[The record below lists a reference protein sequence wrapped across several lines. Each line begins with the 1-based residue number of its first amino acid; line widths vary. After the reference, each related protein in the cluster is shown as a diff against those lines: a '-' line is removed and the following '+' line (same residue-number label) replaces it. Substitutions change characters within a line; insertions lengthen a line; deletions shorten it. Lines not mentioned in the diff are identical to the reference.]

1 MSNQLVW
8 QDEFNIGVDEI
19 DKEHR
24 RLFKII
30 NKLFAAEDSGNDN
43 YRRTCQEGIKFF
55 RGHALKHFD
64 DEELYMAA
72 MGYEGL
78 ERHKKI
84 HKGFREHTLPA
95 LEQELE
101 ESAYSQEAL
110 EHFLGVCTGWLVGHT
125 LTEDQ
130 AITGKHLSKWE
141 SLLPEDE
148 LDALKKVIIQ
158 LVFDLFHLE
167 SQVVSDT
174 YGGEKFGRGVYYR
187 LVYGSKNEEARQEVL
202 MVFEEKL
209 LVKTV
214 GKILGIQS
222 NRMDSMLVHAAR
234 YTARQFVGKVMEF
247 IAHDD
252 KKVME
257 LKEENLL
264 TYEQFQDIFDR
275 EKPQVSLLFNTGGA
289 GYFAYCAIAPHLLE
303 ASVLTPLENEN
314 AMKEVEKYLSDRTA
328 KEQYEQSHHIKRILV
343 VDDSATIRQGIKSL
357 LEPDYEV
364 LTADSG
370 AAAFRT
376 ISLNQPD
383 LVLLDYEMP
392 ICDGAQTLEMLRSVP
407 EFEKVPVIFLTGR
420 RDSQSVIKV
429 MPLNPSGYLLKHLKP
444 EEIRKEIDGFFAG
457 NKKK

>member
-1 MSNQLVW
+1 MENQLEW
-8 QDEFNIGVDEI
+8 QEEYNIGVEEI

-30 NKLFAAEDSGNDN
+30 NKLMTASSENGDN
-43 YRRTCQEGIKFF
+43 YQRTCQEGIKFF
-55 RGHALKHFD
+55 RGHTLKHFA
-64 DEELYMAA
+64 DEELYMAT

-84 HKGFREHTLPA
+84 HKGFREDTLPA

-101 ESAYSQEAL
+101 QDGYSQEAI
-110 EHFLGVCTGWLVGHT
+110 EHFLGVCTGWLIGHT

-130 AITGKHLSKWE
+130 AIAGKHISKWE
-141 SLLPEDE
+141 ELLPESE
-148 LDALKKVIIQ
+148 LEALKKVIIQ

-167 SQVVSDT
+167 SKVVSDT

-187 LVYGSKNEEARQEVL
+187 LVYGSKGEDVRQEVL

-209 LVKTV
+209 LVNTV
-214 GKILGIQS
+214 GKILGIQTD
-222 NRMDSMLVHAAR
+222 RMDSMLVHAAR

-247 IAHDD
+247 IETG
-252 KKVME
+252 KNLE

-264 TYEQFQDIFDR
+264 SFEQFEEIFDR

-289 GYFAYCAIAPHLLE
+289 GYFAYCAIAPHLLD
-303 ASVLTPLENEN
+303 ASVLTPLESEN
-314 AMKEVEKYLSDRTA
+314 AMKEVEKYLNERSAQER
-328 KEQYEQSHHIKRILV
+328 YEEAHQHKKILV
-343 VDDSATIRQGIKSL
+343 VDDSATIRQGMKSL
-357 LEPDYEV
+357 LEPDYEI
-364 LTADSG
+364 LLADSG
-370 AAAFRT
+370 AAAFRA

-392 ICDGAQTLEMLRSVP
+392 VCDGAQTLEMLRTVP

-420 RDSQSVIKV
+420 RDPQSMIKV
-429 MPLNPSGYLLKHLKP
+429 MPLNPSGYLLKTLKP
-444 EEIRKEIDGFFAG
+444 EEIKKEVDGFFAE
-457 NKKK
+457 KEK

>member
-30 NKLFAAEDSGNDN
+30 NKLFAAEDSDDDN
-43 YRRTCQEGIKFF
+43 YKRTCQEGIKFF
-55 RGHALKHFD
+55 RGHALKHFS

-84 HKGFREHTLPA
+84 HKGFRENTLPS

-101 ESAYSQEAL
+101 ESDYSPESI

-130 AITGKHLSKWE
+130 AITGKHISKWGAM
-141 SLLPEDE
+141 LPESE
-148 LDALKKVIIQ
+148 QDALKKVIIQ

-167 SQVVSDT
+167 SQLVSDT

-187 LVYGSKNEEARQEVL
+187 LAYGYKNDDAQQEVL

-209 LVKTV
+209 LVNTV

-247 IAHDD
+247 VSHDN
-252 KKVME
+252 KVME

-264 TYEQFQDIFDR
+264 TYEQFQEVFDR

-303 ASVLTPLENEN
+303 SSVLTPLENEN
-314 AMKEVEKYLSDRTA
+314 AMKEVEKYLNDRTT
-328 KEQYEQSHHIKRILV
+328 KEQYEKSHNIKRILV
-343 VDDSATIRQGIKSL
+343 VDDSVTIRQGMKNL
-357 LEPDYEV
+357 LEPTYEV
-364 LTADSG
+364 STADSG
-370 AAAFRT
+370 AAAFRA
-376 ISLNQPD
+376 ISLDQPD

-420 RDSQSVIKV
+420 RDPQSMIKV

-444 EEIRKEIDGFFAG
+444 DEIKKEVDAFFAG
-457 NKKK
+457 RE

>member
-1 MSNQLVW
+1 MDNQLVW
-8 QDEFNIGVDEI
+8 QDEYNIGVEEI

-30 NKLFAAEDSGNDN
+30 NKLFAAGEEGDN
-43 YRRTCQEGIKFF
+43 YQRTCQEGIKFF
-55 RGHALKHFD
+55 RGHALKHFA
-64 DEELYMAA
+64 DEELYMAT

-84 HKGFREHTLPA
+84 HKGFRENTLPA

-101 ESAYSQEAL
+101 DSGYSQEAMD
-110 EHFLGVCTGWLVGHT
+110 HFIGVCTGWLIGHT

-130 AITGKHLSKWE
+130 AITGRHQSKW
-141 SLLPEDE
+141 SGLLPESE
-148 LDALKKVIIQ
+148 QESLVKVITQ

-174 YGGEKFGRGVYYR
+174 YSGEKFGRGVYYR
-187 LVYGSKNEEARQEVL
+187 LIYASKDGSASQEVL

-209 LVKTV
+209 LVNTV

-222 NRMDSMLVHAAR
+222 SRMDSMLVHAAR
-234 YTARQFVGKVMEF
+234 YTARQFVAKVMEF
-247 IAHDD
+247 ISHD
-252 KKVME
+252 KPME
-257 LKEENLL
+257 LREENLL
-264 TYEQFQDIFDR
+264 SFEQFQRIFDM
-275 EKPQVSLLFNTGGA
+275 EHPQVSLLFNTGGA
-289 GYFAYCAIAPHLLE
+289 GYFAYCAISPCLMDAT
-303 ASVLTPLENEN
+303 VLTPLENEN
-314 AMKEVEKYLSDRTA
+314 AMREVEKYLDDRTTR
-328 KEQYEQSHHIKRILV
+328 EREEEHIKKILV
-343 VDDSATIRQGIKSL
+343 VDDSATIRQGMKTL

-364 LTADSG
+364 LLCDSG
-370 AAAFRT
+370 AAAFRA
-376 ISLNQPD
+376 ISLDQPD

-420 RDSQSVIKV
+420 RDPQSMIKV

-457 NKKK
+457 KESK

>member
-1 MSNQLVW
+1 MENQFEW
-8 QDEFNIGVDEI
+8 QEEYNIGVAEI

-30 NKLFAAEDSGNDN
+30 NKLMAASPEDGEN
-43 YRRTCQEGIKFF
+43 YQRTCQEGMKFF
-55 RGHALKHFD
+55 RGHALKHFS
-64 DEELYMAA
+64 DEELYMAT

-84 HKGFREHTLPA
+84 HKSFREDTLPA

-101 ESAYSQEAL
+101 RDGYSQEVI

-130 AITGKHLSKWE
+130 AIVGKDCSKWDG
-141 SLLPEDE
+141 LLPEDE
-148 LDALKKVIIQ
+148 LESLKKVIIQ

-187 LVYGSKNEEARQEVL
+187 LVYGSKGEDVRQEVL

-209 LVKTV
+209 LVNTV

-222 NRMDSMLVHAAR
+222 SRMDSMLVHAAR

-247 IAHDD
+247 IETGRN
-252 KKVME
+252 VE

-264 TYEQFQDIFDR
+264 SFEQFVDIFDR

-303 ASVLTPLENEN
+303 ASVLTPIENEN
-314 AMKEVEKYLSDRTA
+314 AMKEVEKYLSERSA
-328 KEQYEQSHHIKRILV
+328 QEQYEQAHQHKKILV
-343 VDDSATIRQGIKSL
+343 VDDSATIRQGMKSL
-357 LEPDYEV
+357 LEPDYEI
-364 LTADSG
+364 LLADSG
-370 AAAFRT
+370 AAAFRA

-392 ICDGAQTLEMLRSVP
+392 VCDGAQTLEMLRTVP

-420 RDSQSVIKV
+420 RDPQSMIKV
-429 MPLNPSGYLLKHLKP
+429 MPLNPSGYLLKTLKP
-444 EEIRKEIDGFFAG
+444 EDIRKEIDAFFAG
-457 NKKK
+457 REK

>member
-1 MSNQLVW
+1 MENQFGW
-8 QDEFNIGVDEI
+8 QEEHNIGVEEI

-30 NKLFAAEDSGNDN
+30 NKLVTASSEDGDN
-43 YRRTCQEGIKFF
+43 YQRTCQEGLKFF
-55 RGHALKHFD
+55 RGHALKHFA

-84 HKGFREHTLPA
+84 HKGFREDTLPA

-101 ESAYSQEAL
+101 QDGYSQEAI
-110 EHFLGVCTGWLVGHT
+110 EHFLGVCTGWLIGHT

-130 AITGKHLSKWE
+130 AIAGKHISKWE
-141 SLLPEDE
+141 ELLPESE
-148 LDALKKVIIQ
+148 LEALKKVIIQ

-167 SQVVSDT
+167 SKVVSDT

-187 LVYGSKNEEARQEVL
+187 LVYGSKGEDVRQEVL

-209 LVKTV
+209 LVNTV
-214 GKILGIQS
+214 GKILGIQTD
-222 NRMDSMLVHAAR
+222 RMDSMLVHAAR
-234 YTARQFVGKVMEF
+234 YTARQFVSKVMEF
-247 IAHDD
+247 IETG
-252 KKVME
+252 KNLE

-264 TYEQFQDIFDR
+264 SFEQFGEIFDR

-289 GYFAYCAIAPHLLE
+289 GYFAYCAIAPHLLD
-303 ASVLTPLENEN
+303 ASVLTPLESEN
-314 AMKEVEKYLSDRTA
+314 AMKEVEKYLNERSAQER
-328 KEQYEQSHHIKRILV
+328 YEEAHQHKKILV
-343 VDDSATIRQGIKSL
+343 VDDSATIRQGMKSL
-357 LEPDYEV
+357 LEPDYEI
-364 LTADSG
+364 LLADSG
-370 AAAFRT
+370 AAAFRA

-392 ICDGAQTLEMLRSVP
+392 VCDGAQTLEMLRTVP

-420 RDSQSVIKV
+420 RDPQSMIKV
-429 MPLNPSGYLLKHLKP
+429 RPLNPSGYLLKSLKP
-444 EEIRKEIDGFFAG
+444 EEIKKEVDGFFAE
-457 NKKK
+457 KEK

>member
-1 MSNQLVW
+1 MENQVVW
-8 QDEFNIGVDEI
+8 QDEFNIGVDVI

-30 NKLFAAEDSGNDN
+30 NRLFAAEGEGES

-101 ESAYSQEAL
+101 ESGYSQEAI
-110 EHFLGVCTGWLVGHT
+110 EHFLGVCTGWLIGHT

-130 AITGKHLSKWE
+130 AITGRHQSRWGR
-141 SLLPEDE
+141 LLPEGE

-187 LVYGSKNEEARQEVL
+187 LIYASKDGQASQEIL

-222 NRMDSMLVHAAR
+222 SRMDSMLVHAAR

-247 IAHDD
+247 INHE
-252 KKVME
+252 KPME

-264 TYEQFQDIFDR
+264 SYEQFQRIF
-275 EKPQVSLLFNTGGA
+275 ELEHPQVSLLFNTGGA
-289 GYFAYCAIAPHLLE
+289 GYFAYCAISPCLMDAT
-303 ASVLTPLENEN
+303 VLTPLENEN
-314 AMKEVEKYLSDRTA
+314 AMKEVEKYLSDRTTR
-328 KEQYEQSHHIKRILV
+328 EQEAESRHIKKILV
-343 VDDSATIRQGIKSL
+343 VDDSQTIRQGMKTL

-364 LTADSG
+364 LLCDSG
-370 AAAFRT
+370 AAAFRA

-420 RDSQSVIKV
+420 RDPQSMIKV

-444 EEIRKEIDGFFAG
+444 EEIRKEIDGFFASREG
-457 NKKK
+457 K

>member
-1 MSNQLVW
+1 MENQFGW
-8 QDEFNIGVDEI
+8 QEEHNIGVEEI

-30 NKLFAAEDSGNDN
+30 NKLMTASSEDGDN
-43 YRRTCQEGIKFF
+43 YQRTCQEGIKFF
-55 RGHALKHFD
+55 RGHALKHFA

-84 HKGFREHTLPA
+84 HKGFREDTLPA

-101 ESAYSQEAL
+101 QDGYSQEAI
-110 EHFLGVCTGWLVGHT
+110 EHFLGVCTGWLIGHT

-130 AITGKHLSKWE
+130 AIAGKHISKWE
-141 SLLPEDE
+141 ELLPESE
-148 LDALKKVIIQ
+148 LEALKKVIIQ

-167 SQVVSDT
+167 SKVVSDT

-187 LVYGSKNEEARQEVL
+187 LVYGSKGEDVRQEVL

-209 LVKTV
+209 LVNTV
-214 GKILGIQS
+214 GKILGIQTD
-222 NRMDSMLVHAAR
+222 RMDSMLVHAAR

-247 IAHDD
+247 IETG
-252 KKVME
+252 KNLE

-264 TYEQFQDIFDR
+264 SFEQFGEIFDR

-289 GYFAYCAIAPHLLE
+289 GYFAYCAIAPHLLD
-303 ASVLTPLENEN
+303 ASVLTPLESEN
-314 AMKEVEKYLSDRTA
+314 AMKEVEKYLNERSAQER
-328 KEQYEQSHHIKRILV
+328 YEEAHQHKKILV
-343 VDDSATIRQGIKSL
+343 VDDSATIRQGMKSL
-357 LEPDYEV
+357 LEPDYEI
-364 LTADSG
+364 LLADSG
-370 AAAFRT
+370 AAAFRA

-392 ICDGAQTLEMLRSVP
+392 VCDGAQTLEMLRTVP

-420 RDSQSVIKV
+420 RDPQSMIKV
-429 MPLNPSGYLLKHLKP
+429 MPLNPSGYLLKTLKP
-444 EEIRKEIDGFFAG
+444 EEIKKEVDGFFA
-457 NKKK
+457 KKEK

>member
-1 MSNQLVW
+1 MENQLEW
-8 QDEFNIGVDEI
+8 QEEYNIGVEEI

-30 NKLFAAEDSGNDN
+30 NKLMTASSENGDN
-43 YRRTCQEGIKFF
+43 YQRTCQEGIKFF
-55 RGHALKHFD
+55 RGHTLKHFA

-84 HKGFREHTLPA
+84 HKGFREDTLPA

-101 ESAYSQEAL
+101 QDGYSQEAI
-110 EHFLGVCTGWLVGHT
+110 EHFLGVCTGWLIGHT

-130 AITGKHLSKWE
+130 AIAGKHISKWE
-141 SLLPEDE
+141 ELLPESE
-148 LDALKKVIIQ
+148 LEALKKVIIQ

-167 SQVVSDT
+167 SKVVSDT

-187 LVYGSKNEEARQEVL
+187 LVYGSKGEDVRQEVL

-209 LVKTV
+209 LVNTV
-214 GKILGIQS
+214 GKILGIQTD
-222 NRMDSMLVHAAR
+222 RMDSMLVHAAR

-247 IAHDD
+247 IETG
-252 KKVME
+252 KNLE

-264 TYEQFQDIFDR
+264 SFEQFGEIFDR

-289 GYFAYCAIAPHLLE
+289 GYFAYCAIAPHLLD
-303 ASVLTPLENEN
+303 ASVLTPLESEN
-314 AMKEVEKYLSDRTA
+314 AMKEVEKYLNERSAQER
-328 KEQYEQSHHIKRILV
+328 YEEAHQHKKILV
-343 VDDSATIRQGIKSL
+343 VDDSATIRQGMKSL
-357 LEPDYEV
+357 LEPDYEI
-364 LTADSG
+364 LLADSG
-370 AAAFRT
+370 AAAFRA

-392 ICDGAQTLEMLRSVP
+392 VCDGAQTLEMLRTVP

-420 RDSQSVIKV
+420 RDPQSMIKV
-429 MPLNPSGYLLKHLKP
+429 MPLNPSGYLLKTLKP
-444 EEIRKEIDGFFAG
+444 EEIKKEVDGFFAE
-457 NKKK
+457 KEK

>member
-1 MSNQLVW
+1 MENQLEW
-8 QDEFNIGVDEI
+8 QEEYNIGVEEI

-30 NKLFAAEDSGNDN
+30 NKLMTASSENGDN
-43 YRRTCQEGIKFF
+43 YQRTCQEGIKFF
-55 RGHALKHFD
+55 RGHTLKHFA
-64 DEELYMAA
+64 DEELYMAT

-84 HKGFREHTLPA
+84 HKGFREDTLPA

-101 ESAYSQEAL
+101 QDGYSQEAI
-110 EHFLGVCTGWLVGHT
+110 EHFLGVCTGWLIGHT

-130 AITGKHLSKWE
+130 AIAGKHISKWE
-141 SLLPEDE
+141 ELLPESE
-148 LDALKKVIIQ
+148 LEALKKVIIQ

-167 SQVVSDT
+167 SKVVSDT

-187 LVYGSKNEEARQEVL
+187 LVYGSKGEDVRQEVL

-209 LVKTV
+209 LVNTV
-214 GKILGIQS
+214 GKILGIQTD
-222 NRMDSMLVHAAR
+222 RMDSMLVHAAR

-247 IAHDD
+247 IETG
-252 KKVME
+252 KNLE

-264 TYEQFQDIFDR
+264 SFEQLGEIFDR

-289 GYFAYCAIAPHLLE
+289 GYFAYCAIAPHLLG
-303 ASVLTPLENEN
+303 ASVLTPLESEN
-314 AMKEVEKYLSDRTA
+314 AMKEVEKYLNERSAQER
-328 KEQYEQSHHIKRILV
+328 YEEAHQHKKILV
-343 VDDSATIRQGIKSL
+343 VDDSATIRQGMKSL
-357 LEPDYEV
+357 LEPDYEI
-364 LTADSG
+364 LLADSG
-370 AAAFRT
+370 AAAFRA

-392 ICDGAQTLEMLRSVP
+392 VCDGAQTLEMLRTVP

-420 RDSQSVIKV
+420 RDPQSMIKV
-429 MPLNPSGYLLKHLKP
+429 MPLNPSGYLLKTLKP
-444 EEIRKEIDGFFAG
+444 EEIKKEVDGFFAE
-457 NKKK
+457 KEK

>member
-1 MSNQLVW
+1 MENQFGW
-8 QDEFNIGVDEI
+8 QEEHNIGVEEI

-30 NKLFAAEDSGNDN
+30 NKLVTASSEDGDN
-43 YRRTCQEGIKFF
+43 YQRTCQEGLKFF
-55 RGHALKHFD
+55 RGHALKHFA

-84 HKGFREHTLPA
+84 HKGFREDTLPA

-101 ESAYSQEAL
+101 QDGYSQEAI
-110 EHFLGVCTGWLVGHT
+110 EHFLGVCTGWLIGHT

-130 AITGKHLSKWE
+130 AIAGKHISKWE
-141 SLLPEDE
+141 ELLPESE
-148 LDALKKVIIQ
+148 LEALKKVIIQ

-167 SQVVSDT
+167 SKVVSDT

-187 LVYGSKNEEARQEVL
+187 LVYGSKGEDVRQEVL

-209 LVKTV
+209 LVNTV
-214 GKILGIQS
+214 GKILGIQTD
-222 NRMDSMLVHAAR
+222 RMDSMLVHAAR
-234 YTARQFVGKVMEF
+234 YTARQFVSKVMEF
-247 IAHDD
+247 IETG
-252 KKVME
+252 KNLE

-264 TYEQFQDIFDR
+264 SFEQFGEIFDR

-289 GYFAYCAIAPHLLE
+289 GYFAYCAIAPHLLD
-303 ASVLTPLENEN
+303 ASVLTPLESEN
-314 AMKEVEKYLSDRTA
+314 AMKEVEKYLNERSAQER
-328 KEQYEQSHHIKRILV
+328 YEEAHQHKKILV
-343 VDDSATIRQGIKSL
+343 VDDSATIRQGMKSL
-357 LEPDYEV
+357 LEPDYEI
-364 LTADSG
+364 LLADSG
-370 AAAFRT
+370 AAAFRA

-392 ICDGAQTLEMLRSVP
+392 VCDGAQTLEMLRTVP

-420 RDSQSVIKV
+420 RDPQSMIKV
-429 MPLNPSGYLLKHLKP
+429 MPLNPSGYLLKTLKP
-444 EEIRKEIDGFFAG
+444 EEIKKEVDGFFAE
-457 NKKK
+457 KEK

>member
-1 MSNQLVW
+1 MENQLEW
-8 QDEFNIGVDEI
+8 QEEYNIGVEEI

-30 NKLFAAEDSGNDN
+30 NKLVTASSEDGDN
-43 YRRTCQEGIKFF
+43 YQRTCQEGIKFF
-55 RGHALKHFD
+55 RGHTLKHFA
-64 DEELYMAA
+64 DEELYMAT

-84 HKGFREHTLPA
+84 HKGFREDTLPA

-101 ESAYSQEAL
+101 QDGYSQEAI
-110 EHFLGVCTGWLVGHT
+110 EHFLGVCTGWLIGHT

-130 AITGKHLSKWE
+130 AIAGKHISKWE
-141 SLLPEDE
+141 ELLPESE
-148 LDALKKVIIQ
+148 LETLKKVIIQ

-167 SQVVSDT
+167 SKVVSDT

-187 LVYGSKNEEARQEVL
+187 LVYGSKGEDVRQEVL

-209 LVKTV
+209 LVNTV
-214 GKILGIQS
+214 GKILGIQTD
-222 NRMDSMLVHAAR
+222 RMDSMLVHAAR

-247 IAHDD
+247 IETG
-252 KKVME
+252 KNLE

-264 TYEQFQDIFDR
+264 SFEQFGEIFDR

-314 AMKEVEKYLSDRTA
+314 AMKEVEKYLNERSAQER
-328 KEQYEQSHHIKRILV
+328 YEEAHQHKKILV
-343 VDDSATIRQGIKSL
+343 VDDSATIRQGMKSL
-357 LEPDYEV
+357 LEPDYEI
-364 LTADSG
+364 LLADSG
-370 AAAFRT
+370 AAAFRA

-392 ICDGAQTLEMLRSVP
+392 VCDGAQTLEMLRTVP

-420 RDSQSVIKV
+420 RDPQSMIKV
-429 MPLNPSGYLLKHLKP
+429 MPLNPSGYLLKTLKP
-444 EEIRKEIDGFFAG
+444 EEIKKEVDGFFAE
-457 NKKK
+457 KEK

>member
-1 MSNQLVW
+1 MENQLEW
-8 QDEFNIGVDEI
+8 QEEYNIGVEEI

-30 NKLFAAEDSGNDN
+30 NKLMTASSENGDN
-43 YRRTCQEGIKFF
+43 YQRTCQEGIKFF
-55 RGHALKHFD
+55 RGHTLKHFA
-64 DEELYMAA
+64 DEELYMAT

-84 HKGFREHTLPA
+84 HKGFREDTLPA

-101 ESAYSQEAL
+101 QDGYSQEAI
-110 EHFLGVCTGWLVGHT
+110 EHFLGVCTGWLIGHT

-130 AITGKHLSKWE
+130 AIAGKHISKWE
-141 SLLPEDE
+141 ELLPESE
-148 LDALKKVIIQ
+148 LEALKKVIIQ

-167 SQVVSDT
+167 SKVVSDT

-187 LVYGSKNEEARQEVL
+187 LVYGSKGEDVRQEVL

-209 LVKTV
+209 LVNTV
-214 GKILGIQS
+214 GKILGIQTD
-222 NRMDSMLVHAAR
+222 RMDSMLVHAAR

-247 IAHDD
+247 IETG
-252 KKVME
+252 KNLE

-264 TYEQFQDIFDR
+264 SFEQFGEIFDR

-289 GYFAYCAIAPHLLE
+289 GYFAYCAIAPHLLD
-303 ASVLTPLENEN
+303 ASVLTPLESEN
-314 AMKEVEKYLSDRTA
+314 AMKEVEKYLNERSAQER
-328 KEQYEQSHHIKRILV
+328 YEEAHQHKKILV
-343 VDDSATIRQGIKSL
+343 VDDSATIRQGMKSL
-357 LEPDYEV
+357 LEPDYEI
-364 LTADSG
+364 LLADSG
-370 AAAFRT
+370 AAAFRA

-392 ICDGAQTLEMLRSVP
+392 VCDGAQTLEMLRTVP

-420 RDSQSVIKV
+420 RDPQSMIKV
-429 MPLNPSGYLLKHLKP
+429 MPLNPSGYLLKTLKP
-444 EEIRKEIDGFFAG
+444 EEIKKEVDGFFA
-457 NKKK
+457 KKEK

>member
-1 MSNQLVW
+1 MENQFGW
-8 QDEFNIGVDEI
+8 QEEHNIGVEEI

-30 NKLFAAEDSGNDN
+30 NKLVTASSEDGDN
-43 YRRTCQEGIKFF
+43 YQRTCQEGLKFF
-55 RGHALKHFD
+55 RGHALKHFA

-84 HKGFREHTLPA
+84 HKGFREDTLPA

-101 ESAYSQEAL
+101 QDGYSQEAI
-110 EHFLGVCTGWLVGHT
+110 EHFLGVCTGWLIGHT

-130 AITGKHLSKWE
+130 AIAGKHISKWE
-141 SLLPEDE
+141 ELLPESE
-148 LDALKKVIIQ
+148 LEALKKVIIQ

-167 SQVVSDT
+167 SKVVSDT

-187 LVYGSKNEEARQEVL
+187 LVYGSKGEDVRQEVL

-209 LVKTV
+209 LVNTV
-214 GKILGIQS
+214 GKILGIQTD
-222 NRMDSMLVHAAR
+222 RMDSMLVHAAR

-247 IAHDD
+247 IETG
-252 KKVME
+252 KNLE

-264 TYEQFQDIFDR
+264 SFEQFGEIFDR

-289 GYFAYCAIAPHLLE
+289 GYFAYCAIAPHLLD
-303 ASVLTPLENEN
+303 ASVLTPLESEN
-314 AMKEVEKYLSDRTA
+314 AMKEVEKYLNERSAQER
-328 KEQYEQSHHIKRILV
+328 YEEAHQHKKILV
-343 VDDSATIRQGIKSL
+343 VDDSATIRQGMKSL
-357 LEPDYEV
+357 LEPDYEI
-364 LTADSG
+364 LLADSG
-370 AAAFRT
+370 AAAFRA

-392 ICDGAQTLEMLRSVP
+392 VCDGAQTLEMLRTVP

-420 RDSQSVIKV
+420 RDPQSMIKV
-429 MPLNPSGYLLKHLKP
+429 MPLNPSGYLLKTLKP
-444 EEIRKEIDGFFAG
+444 EEIKKEVDGFFAE
-457 NKKK
+457 KEK

>member
-1 MSNQLVW
+1 MENQFGW
-8 QDEFNIGVDEI
+8 QEEHNIGVEEI

-30 NKLFAAEDSGNDN
+30 NKLVTASSEDGDN
-43 YRRTCQEGIKFF
+43 YQRTCQEGLKFF
-55 RGHALKHFD
+55 RGHALKHFA

-84 HKGFREHTLPA
+84 HKGFREDTLPA

-101 ESAYSQEAL
+101 QDGYSQEAI
-110 EHFLGVCTGWLVGHT
+110 EHFLGVCTGWLIGHT

-130 AITGKHLSKWE
+130 AIAGKHISKWE
-141 SLLPEDE
+141 ELLPESE
-148 LDALKKVIIQ
+148 LEALKKVIIQ

-167 SQVVSDT
+167 SKVVSDT

-187 LVYGSKNEEARQEVL
+187 LVYGSKGEDVRQEVL

-209 LVKTV
+209 LVNTV
-214 GKILGIQS
+214 GKILGIQTD
-222 NRMDSMLVHAAR
+222 RMDCMLVHAAR
-234 YTARQFVGKVMEF
+234 YTARQFVSKVMEF
-247 IAHDD
+247 IETG
-252 KKVME
+252 KNLE

-264 TYEQFQDIFDR
+264 SFEQFGEIFDR

-289 GYFAYCAIAPHLLE
+289 GYFAYCAIAPHLLD
-303 ASVLTPLENEN
+303 ASVLTPLESEN
-314 AMKEVEKYLSDRTA
+314 AMKEVEKYLNERSAQER
-328 KEQYEQSHHIKRILV
+328 YEEAHQHKKILV
-343 VDDSATIRQGIKSL
+343 VDDSATIRQGMKSL
-357 LEPDYEV
+357 LEPDYEI
-364 LTADSG
+364 LLADSG
-370 AAAFRT
+370 AAAFRA

-392 ICDGAQTLEMLRSVP
+392 VCDGAQTLEMLRTVP

-420 RDSQSVIKV
+420 RDPQSMIKV
-429 MPLNPSGYLLKHLKP
+429 MPLNPSGYLLKTLKP
-444 EEIRKEIDGFFAG
+444 EEIKKEVDGFFA
-457 NKKK
+457 KKEK

>member
-1 MSNQLVW
+1 MENQLEW
-8 QDEFNIGVDEI
+8 QEEYNIGVEEI

-30 NKLFAAEDSGNDN
+30 NKLMTASSENGDN
-43 YRRTCQEGIKFF
+43 YQRTCQEGIKFF
-55 RGHALKHFD
+55 RGHTLKHFA
-64 DEELYMAA
+64 DEELYMAT

-84 HKGFREHTLPA
+84 HKGFREDTLPA

-101 ESAYSQEAL
+101 QDGYSQEAI
-110 EHFLGVCTGWLVGHT
+110 EHFLGVCTGWLIGHT

-130 AITGKHLSKWE
+130 AIAGKHISKWE
-141 SLLPEDE
+141 ELLPESE
-148 LDALKKVIIQ
+148 LEALKKVIIQ

-167 SQVVSDT
+167 SKVVSDT

-187 LVYGSKNEEARQEVL
+187 LVYGSKGEDVRQEVL

-209 LVKTV
+209 LVNTV
-214 GKILGIQS
+214 GKILGIQTD
-222 NRMDSMLVHAAR
+222 RMDSMLVHAAR

-247 IAHDD
+247 IETG
-252 KKVME
+252 KNLE

-264 TYEQFQDIFDR
+264 SFEQFGEIFDR

-289 GYFAYCAIAPHLLE
+289 GYFAYCAIAPHLLD
-303 ASVLTPLENEN
+303 ASVLTPLESEN
-314 AMKEVEKYLSDRTA
+314 AMKEVEKYLNERSAQER
-328 KEQYEQSHHIKRILV
+328 YEEAHQHKKILV
-343 VDDSATIRQGIKSL
+343 VDDSATIRQGMKSL
-357 LEPDYEV
+357 LEPDYEI
-364 LTADSG
+364 LLADSG
-370 AAAFRT
+370 AAAFRA

-392 ICDGAQTLEMLRSVP
+392 VCDGAQTLEMLRTVP

-420 RDSQSVIKV
+420 RDPQSMIKV
-429 MPLNPSGYLLKHLKP
+429 MPLNPSGYLLKTLKP
-444 EEIRKEIDGFFAG
+444 EEIKKEVDGFFAE
-457 NKKK
+457 KEK

>member
-30 NKLFAAEDSGNDN
+30 NKLFAAEDSDDDN
-43 YRRTCQEGIKFF
+43 YKRTCQEGIKFF
-55 RGHALKHFD
+55 RGHALKHFS

-84 HKGFREHTLPA
+84 HKGFRENTLPS

-101 ESAYSQEAL
+101 ESDYSPESI

-130 AITGKHLSKWE
+130 AITGKHISKWGAM
-141 SLLPEDE
+141 LPESE
-148 LDALKKVIIQ
+148 QDALKKVIIQ

-167 SQVVSDT
+167 SQLVSDT

-187 LVYGSKNEEARQEVL
+187 LAYGSKNDDIQQEVL

-247 IAHDD
+247 VSHDN
-252 KKVME
+252 KVME

-264 TYEQFQDIFDR
+264 TYEQFQEVFDR

-303 ASVLTPLENEN
+303 SSVLTPLENEN
-314 AMKEVEKYLSDRTA
+314 AMKEVEKYLNDRTT
-328 KEQYEQSHHIKRILV
+328 KEQYEKSHNIKRILV
-343 VDDSATIRQGIKSL
+343 VDDSMTIRQGMKNL
-357 LEPDYEV
+357 LEPTYEV
-364 LTADSG
+364 STADSG
-370 AAAFRT
+370 AAAFRA
-376 ISLNQPD
+376 ISLDQPD

-420 RDSQSVIKV
+420 RDPQSMIKV

-444 EEIRKEIDGFFAG
+444 DEIKKEIDAFFAG
-457 NKKK
+457 RE

>member
-1 MSNQLVW
+1 MENQFEW
-8 QDEFNIGVDEI
+8 QEEYNIGVAEI

-30 NKLFAAEDSGNDN
+30 NKLMAASPEDGEN
-43 YRRTCQEGIKFF
+43 YQRTCQEGMKFF
-55 RGHALKHFD
+55 RGHALKHFS
-64 DEELYMAA
+64 DEELYMAT

-84 HKGFREHTLPA
+84 HKSFREDTLPA

-101 ESAYSQEAL
+101 RDGYSQEVI

-130 AITGKHLSKWE
+130 AIVGKDCSKWDG
-141 SLLPEDE
+141 LLPEDE
-148 LDALKKVIIQ
+148 LESLKKVIIQ

-187 LVYGSKNEEARQEVL
+187 LVYGSKGEDVRQEVL

-209 LVKTV
+209 LVNTV

-222 NRMDSMLVHAAR
+222 SRMDSMLVHAAR

-247 IAHDD
+247 IETGRN
-252 KKVME
+252 VE

-264 TYEQFQDIFDR
+264 SFEQFVDIFDR

-303 ASVLTPLENEN
+303 ASVLTPIENEN
-314 AMKEVEKYLSDRTA
+314 AMKEVEKYLSERSA
-328 KEQYEQSHHIKRILV
+328 QEQYEQAHQHKKILV
-343 VDDSATIRQGIKSL
+343 VDDSDVMLQAMKRL
-357 LEPDYEV
+357 LEDTYEV
-364 LTADSG
+364 SLAKSG
-370 AAAFRT
+370 LAAIRSMT
-376 ISLNQPD
+376 LDRPD

-392 ICDGAQTLEMLRSVP
+392 VCDGKQVLEMIRAEEELAST
-407 EFEKVPVIFLTGR
+407 PVIFLTGR
-420 RDSQSVIKV
+420 TDRESVRNVVALK
-429 MPLNPSGYLLKHLKP
+429 PAGYLPKSMKSD
-444 EEIRKEIDGFFAG
+444 EI
-457 NKKK
+457 KKNIKAYFDKVGK

>member
-1 MSNQLVW
+1 MENQLEW
-8 QDEFNIGVDEI
+8 QEEYNIGVEEI

-30 NKLFAAEDSGNDN
+30 NKLMTASSENGDN
-43 YRRTCQEGIKFF
+43 YQRTCQEGIKFF
-55 RGHALKHFD
+55 RGHTLKHFA
-64 DEELYMAA
+64 DEELYMAT

-84 HKGFREHTLPA
+84 HKGFREDTLPA

-101 ESAYSQEAL
+101 QDGYSQEAI
-110 EHFLGVCTGWLVGHT
+110 EHFLGVCTGWLIGHT

-130 AITGKHLSKWE
+130 AIAGKHISKWE
-141 SLLPEDE
+141 ELLPESE
-148 LDALKKVIIQ
+148 LETLKKVIIQ

-167 SQVVSDT
+167 SKVVSDT

-187 LVYGSKNEEARQEVL
+187 LVYGSKGEDVRQEVL

-209 LVKTV
+209 LVNTV
-214 GKILGIQS
+214 GKILGIQTD
-222 NRMDSMLVHAAR
+222 RMDSMLVHAAR

-247 IAHDD
+247 IETG
-252 KKVME
+252 KNLE

-264 TYEQFQDIFDR
+264 SFEQFGEIFDR

-289 GYFAYCAIAPHLLE
+289 GYFAYCAIAPHLLD

-314 AMKEVEKYLSDRTA
+314 AMKEVEKYLNERSAQER
-328 KEQYEQSHHIKRILV
+328 YEEAHQHKKILV
-343 VDDSATIRQGIKSL
+343 VDDSATIRQGMKSL
-357 LEPDYEV
+357 LEPDYEI
-364 LTADSG
+364 LLADSG
-370 AAAFRT
+370 AAAFRA

-392 ICDGAQTLEMLRSVP
+392 VCDGAQTLEMLRTVP

-420 RDSQSVIKV
+420 RDPQSMIKV
-429 MPLNPSGYLLKHLKP
+429 MPLNPSGYLLKTLKP
-444 EEIRKEIDGFFAG
+444 EEIKKEVDGFFAE
-457 NKKK
+457 KEK